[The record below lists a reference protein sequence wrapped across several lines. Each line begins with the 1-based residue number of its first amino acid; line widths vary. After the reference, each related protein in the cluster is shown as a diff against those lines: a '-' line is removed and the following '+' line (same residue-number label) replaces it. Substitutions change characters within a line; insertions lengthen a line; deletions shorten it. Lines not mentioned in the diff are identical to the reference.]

1 MVAEHYKRN
10 LAQPALAQKFADV
23 ESLTRLAFEIL
34 QGLDYIHKQRIVHRN
49 LQPKHI
55 LLDPQVS
62 VKWQIIDV
70 FLLLLYMALIWR
82 ADNKT
87 FTACWRVFVLL

>member
-62 VKWQIIDV
+62 VKWQYNQMINDFFPTTV
-70 FLLLLYMALIWR
+70 YGFNL
-82 ADNKT
+82 KS
-87 FTACWRVFVLL
+87 